1 MTRLALG
8 YAAGIFVFL
17 MLADFGALRPVITF
31 LAEYRHLDKVVHFFM
46 YGSLALVVNVA
57 LAGRPNWSLPRAI
70 ATGSMIVLI
79 ASTLDEYSN
88 LLVPQRGWS
97 PADLAANYL
106 GIALLGVLPCVCYA
120 AQSVMRM
127 GNTPQHEC

>member
-8 YAAGIFVFL
+8 YATGILVFL
-17 MLADFGALRPVITF
+17 LLADFGALNPVIRF
-31 LAEYRHLDKVVHFFM
+31 LAEYRHLDKVFHFFM

-57 LAGRPNWSLPRAI
+57 LAQRPNWSFARAI
-70 ATGSMIVLI
+70 ATGSIIVLI

-106 GIALLGVLPCVCYA
+106 GIAILGVLPCVCYA
-120 AQSVMRM
+120 AHSLLRF
-127 GNTPQHEC
+127 GNMPQHEC